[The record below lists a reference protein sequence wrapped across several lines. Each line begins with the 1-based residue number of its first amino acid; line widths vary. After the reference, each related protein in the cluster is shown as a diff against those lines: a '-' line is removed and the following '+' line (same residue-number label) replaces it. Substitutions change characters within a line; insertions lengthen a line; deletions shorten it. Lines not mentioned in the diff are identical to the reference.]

1 MKTSQKKMVF
11 APLKGLAAVILAVIQ
26 VYPIFYVFLSSLKTQ
41 EDFRKLPSYAFP
53 SSFQLANYKRVLEV
67 SPIVTYFKNSIIILV
82 FTLAVLLVISSMA
95 GFALA
100 KIKFKRNQF
109 MLNYFMLGLML
120 PCQVA
125 LIPLFTIFSKMGLLN
140 TYAAIILPQVAFALS
155 YSIQLFYSFSKFM
168 PNVCPMSTNSLL
180 TVGSMLG
187 YLELHYKN
195 DISLDELADEFHV
208 SQNYVTRLLK
218 RYTGKSFSENV
229 LRIRMNK
236 AVELIT
242 STDYSIS
249 RVGDPVGYHDTSY
262 FIQVFKKQMGVTP
275 NDYKRLY

>member
-1 MKTSQKKMVF
+1 MRSF
-11 APLKGLAAVILAVIQ
+11 
-26 VYPIFYVFLSSLKTQ
+26 IFYVFLSSLKTQ

-125 LIPLFTIFSKMGLLN
+125 LIPLYFQQDGTAEHICGHHTAPGGICIVLLHS
-140 TYAAIILPQVAFALS
+140 AVLFLQQVHA
-155 YSIQLFYSFSKFM
+155 Q
-168 PNVCPMSTNSLL
+168 
-180 TVGSMLG
+180 
-187 YLELHYKN
+187 
-195 DISLDELADEFHV
+195 
-208 SQNYVTRLLK
+208 
-218 RYTGKSFSENV
+218 
-229 LRIRMNK
+229 
-236 AVELIT
+236 
-242 STDYSIS
+242 
-249 RVGDPVGYHDTSY
+249 
-262 FIQVFKKQMGVTP
+262 
-275 NDYKRLY
+275 

>member
-168 PNVCPMSTNSLL
+168 PNEIIEAAIIDGCSPLQSYVRIVCPMSTNSLL
-180 TVGSMLG
+180 TVGSMQAVFCWNDFIWANTFIRSSDMKTVTLG
-187 YLELHYKN
+187 IN
-195 DISLDELADEFHV
+195 DF
-208 SQNYVTRLLK
+208 
-218 RYTGKSFSENV
+218 
-229 LRIRMNK
+229 
-236 AVELIT
+236 
-242 STDYSIS
+242 
-249 RVGDPVGYHDTSY
+249 VGY
-262 FIQVFKKQMGVTP
+262 MGVTDWGLTFAAIILITIP
-275 NDYKRLY
+275 TFIIYFLTSKYMLAGMTAGAVKG